1 MASGGYAREVNFW
14 MTDHI
19 SLIKTKEVIFW
30 SVGNR
35 LINTHHRACCWNK

>member
-1 MASGGYAREVNFW
+1 MYFLIMVSGEYAREVNFW

-30 SVGNR
+30 SSWR
-35 LINTHHRACCWNK
+35 QAY

>member
-1 MASGGYAREVNFW
+1 MASRGYAREVNFW

-35 LINTHHRACCWNK
+35 LINTHHHACCWNK